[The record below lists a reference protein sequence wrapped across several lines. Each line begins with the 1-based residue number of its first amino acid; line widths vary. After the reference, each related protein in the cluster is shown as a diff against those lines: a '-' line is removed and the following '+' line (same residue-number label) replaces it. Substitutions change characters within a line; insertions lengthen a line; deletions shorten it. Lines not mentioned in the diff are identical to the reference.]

1 MSELTPERARQAIVD
16 HTNRLAASAVK
27 AGPGAPVPTAPEWT
41 VTDLVAHI
49 GQTQHWV
56 ADIVDQR
63 VTDPTKLPTEM
74 AELPGAPAEWP
85 AWLAES
91 ADRVTKAL
99 ALDVPIFN
107 AAGDERS
114 GTEFWL
120 SSMLNESV
128 VHGADAANAAGHR
141 PDVEADIA
149 AALITN
155 HLAML
160 TSPTWEARRPESAQA
175 LRGTG
180 QSLQWQA
187 TDIEAAWFIKRDP
200 SGATWEPANH
210 PADVTV
216 SAPAGQLLLTMT
228 RRLTMTQATE
238 MKITGDR
245 ALATHWIDNTAH
257 VAD

>member
-1 MSELTPERARQAIVD
+1 MTELSPARARQAILD
-16 HTNRLAASAVK
+16 HTSRLAASATA

-41 VTDLVAHI
+41 VADLVAHL

-63 VTDPTKLPTEM
+63 VTDPAKLPTEM
-74 AELPGAPAEWP
+74 AELPATPAEWP
-85 AWLAES
+85 SWLAES
-91 ADRVTKAL
+91 SERVTKAL
-99 ALDVPIFN
+99 ALNVPIFN
-107 AAGDERS
+107 AAGDNRS

-120 SSMLNESV
+120 SSMLNEAV
-128 VHGADAANAAGHR
+128 VHGADAADAANR
-141 PDVEADIA
+141 PTDVDPDIA

-160 TSPTWEARRPESAQA
+160 TSPTWEMLRPESSRA

-180 QSLQWQA
+180 QTLQWRA
-187 TDIEAAWFIKRDP
+187 TDIEAAWFVERLP
-200 SGATWEPANH
+200 AGAIWRPQTR

-216 SAPAGQLLLTMT
+216 TAPAGSLLLTMT
-228 RRLTMTQATE
+228 RRLPPAEVTIE
-238 MKITGDR
+238 GDT
-245 ALATHWIDNTAH
+245 ALARHWLGNTAH